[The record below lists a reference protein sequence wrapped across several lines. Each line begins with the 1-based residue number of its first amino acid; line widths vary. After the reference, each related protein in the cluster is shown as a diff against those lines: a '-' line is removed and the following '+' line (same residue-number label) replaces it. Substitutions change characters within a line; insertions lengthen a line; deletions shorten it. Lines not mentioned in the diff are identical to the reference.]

1 MTNSSVLIT
10 GSSGFIGIHLVMSLG
25 SIAQHISLRDS
36 EWPKTLA
43 RHRPTAVVHLAGY
56 ANARGLEEEIWR
68 VNVAITRSLA
78 EEAARCGVK
87 RFIFLSSIQAVTEK
101 TAQGQSANTNTSATP
116 QGAYGKSKLEAE
128 QFLRGLSMESR
139 MEVVIIRPPLVYG
152 PGVKANFLNLL
163 QLADKS
169 IPLPLSAL
177 DSNRRSFVGVSNLI
191 DLILLCLEHPAA
203 ANQTFHVSDDDDIST
218 AELLRRMGRALG
230 KPVRNLPIP
239 QSVLKTGLRL
249 IGKGD
254 WVDKLCGD
262 LRVDISETKR
272 LLGWKPKVTME
283 EELERTAQWWKTRK
297 K

>member
-1 MTNSSVLIT
+1 MVIVT
-10 GSSGFIGIHLVMSLG
+10 GASGFLGGHLLKVLKS
-25 SIAQHISLRDS
+25 AARTISLRDS

-43 RHRPTAVVHLAGY
+43 SHRPNAVVHLAGY
-56 ANARGLEEEIWR
+56 AHNRAPEEEIRR
-68 VNVAITRSLA
+68 VNVDINRSLA
-78 EEAARCGVK
+78 EEAVRCGVK
-87 RFIFLSSIQAVTEK
+87 RFIFLSSIQAVAEK
-101 TAQGQSANTNTSATP
+101 TTEGGSVNTKTSATP
-116 QGAYGKSKLEAE
+116 QGAYGRSKLEAE

-152 PGVKANFLNLL
+152 PGVKANFRNLF
-163 QLADKS
+163 QLVDKG

-177 DSNRRSFVGVSNLI
+177 DSNRRSFVAVSNLI

-218 AELLRRMGRALG
+218 AELLRRMGKALG

-239 QSVLKTGLRL
+239 QRVLTTGLRL

-262 LRVDISETKR
+262 LRVDISDTKQ

-283 EELERTAQWWKTRK
+283 EELERTAQWWRERQGRG
-297 K
+297 